1 MRQDELD
8 KILREYS
15 LSETNHK
22 KNIFGDYAYMPYVY
36 DDEHHKIYSFY
47 FSNHLPHNTVTILK
61 NERFAAVPTHI
72 HDFIEINYM
81 YSGSCEQSIDGKKS
95 LLKKGQMTLID
106 TRTPHS
112 LGYTEENDIM
122 INILIGK
129 DYLNNQF
136 FSKLSQHNLITSFF
150 INAINDKESH
160 LNYMIF
166 NTENNE
172 RLQTFLT
179 ELLLEYYRPSYN
191 SKEMMNSLF
200 VLIILEM
207 INTLDTSINY
217 ESVNESHSIIF
228 LTLQYI
234 AKNYLHCTLESTAQH
249 VHVNPSYLTT
259 LLKKHLKKSYKEL
272 IIDLKMNNAAQLLI
286 HSDEP
291 IDIIARQSGYQNLT
305 FFYKKFKE
313 LYHCSPKEY
322 RQRNRLSL

>member
-1 MRQDELD
+1 
-8 KILREYS
+8 
-15 LSETNHK
+15 
-22 KNIFGDYAYMPYVY
+22 
-36 DDEHHKIYSFY
+36 
-47 FSNHLPHNTVTILK
+47 
-61 NERFAAVPTHI
+61 
-72 HDFIEINYM
+72 
-81 YSGSCEQSIDGKKS
+81 
-95 LLKKGQMTLID
+95 
-106 TRTPHS
+106 
-112 LGYTEENDIM
+112 
-122 INILIGK
+122 
-129 DYLNNQF
+129 
-136 FSKLSQHNLITSFF
+136 
-150 INAINDKESH
+150 
-160 LNYMIF
+160 MIF

-217 ESVNESHSIIF
+217 ESLNESHSIIF

-249 VHVNPSYLTT
+249 VHVNPCYLTT